1 MRPNDSDKIL
11 TQLQN
16 AFRRHKYL
24 ILGVTAVV
32 VTGVLIYNS
41 VVDPTYEASTA
52 MMFDEFTG
60 PVPSFAAVYSQEIK
74 SSNRIQEL
82 SSESFAM
89 EVLEMLAP
97 EDRAKIKLPEKR
109 SADFN
114 EKEYQAEVIRKSMT
128 ATPLRKSSLVRI
140 SVRLHDPNLAAEVA
154 NGAGRAYQARMLRVQ
169 QEGVRSIRL
178 FIEEQLDR
186 FRNQLD
192 DSEVALRSYKEAN
205 RISTFETHETE
216 ILRRLTEAEVLY
228 NEATTNRQ
236 ALEERLGSINKSL
249 DAGRKDLVP
258 SATEVGSSRLTR
270 LRERLVELQLQS
282 TDLQL
287 RGYTAGHPK
296 MDEITNEITQTKE
309 NLSQEARTI
318 AEGGGELSDPIAQLA
333 RYGDEQLALNIEIE
347 TMRAREKAFER
358 VIGQYDA
365 TLSHLPEKE
374 LTLARLTRERDVNR
388 QIFDNLMQKLEET
401 KISEAENVPSVR
413 VVDSA
418 VPDPD
423 PIHPRKTVNLA
434 IGLFLGLIGGTGMA
448 LVRESGVS
456 SMESVQELEETT
468 GWPALATL
476 PSHPVPEGELPV
488 GGGEP
493 LIGERQVRA
502 RKRSLITLLEPG
514 SGPSEAYRMLRT
526 NLKFRGVGD
535 RIRTIAITST
545 EPNEGKTTIV
555 ANLAISFA
563 TMGDRVLVLDA
574 EIRRAGMHEIFGVP
588 LRPGLTD
595 LLTARA
601 RSEKTVSKIAVAH
614 SFGNRDRRDVL
625 TPGSTEYTESSPEDT
640 PIRVAIHP
648 TAIRNLSVLPA
659 GTTPENPADA
669 LASHVEV
676 LRRIFDA
683 VKNDFDVILVD
694 TPPLA
699 IVHDTAILSQFVD
712 VVMFVVNS
720 RRIDRELLMR
730 SRSVLERAGAN
741 VVGTVLNQ
749 VEPIGVYKSNPYYY
763 RARSSGTARK

>member
-1 MRPNDSDKIL
+1 MRENDSDQIL
-11 TQLQN
+11 SQLQK
-16 AFRRHKYL
+16 AFRRHKYM
-24 ILGVTAVV
+24 ILGITAAAVAV
-32 VTGVLIYNS
+32 ALVYNIIA
-41 VVDPTYEASTA
+41 DPIYEASTA
-52 MMFDEFTG
+52 MVFDEFTG

-82 SSESFAM
+82 SSESFSK
-89 EVLEMLAP
+89 EVLEILTPA
-97 EDRAKIKLPEKR
+97 DRARIKLPEKR
-109 SADFN
+109 TPDFD
-114 EKEYQAEVIRKSMT
+114 EKEYQASVIRNSMT
-128 ATPLRKSSLVRI
+128 ATPVRKSSLVRI
-140 SVRLHDPNLAAEVA
+140 SVRLADPVLAAEVA
-154 NGAGRAYQARMLRVQ
+154 NSAAKAYQARTLRVQ

-186 FRNQLD
+186 FRGQLD
-192 DSEVALRSYKEAN
+192 DSEVALRGYKEAN
-205 RISTFETHETE
+205 RISTFETHEQE
-216 ILRRLTEAEVLY
+216 VLRRLTEAEVLY
-228 NEATTNRQ
+228 NETTTNRQ
-236 ALEERLGSINKSL
+236 ALEERLGEITKSIS
-249 DAGRKDLVP
+249 AGRKDFVP
-258 SATEVGSSRLTR
+258 QATEVSSTRLQR

-287 RGYTAGHPK
+287 RGYQNGHPK
-296 MDEITNEITQTKE
+296 MDELNNEIAQVKQ
-309 NLSQEARTI
+309 NLGDEAKKV

-333 RYGDEQLALNIEIE
+333 KYGDEQLSLNIEIE
-347 TMRAREKAFER
+347 TMKAKEKAFQK
-358 VIGQYDA
+358 VMGSYDA
-365 TLSHLPEKE
+365 TLSHLPEQE

-388 QIFDNLMQKLEET
+388 RIFDNLLEKLEET

-413 VVDSA
+413 IVDMA
-418 VPDPD
+418 VPDTD

-434 IGLFLGLIGGTGMA
+434 IGLFLGLIGGAGVA
-448 LVRESGVS
+448 LVRESGVKT
-456 SMESVQELEETT
+456 MESVQELEETT
-468 GWPALATL
+468 GWPALASL

-535 RIRTIAITST
+535 RIRTVAITST

-555 ANLAISFA
+555 SNLAISFA

-588 LRPGLTD
+588 LRPGLSD
-595 LLTARA
+595 LIAVRA
-601 RSEKTVSKIAVAH
+601 RTEKAAAKIAVGH
-614 SFGNRDRRDVL
+614 VFGTRDRGMVD
-625 TPGSTEYTESSPEDT
+625 PEGIEYADSSQQEV

-659 GTTPENPADA
+659 GTSPENPADA
-669 LASHVEV
+669 LASHVEA
-676 LRRIFDA
+676 LRRVFDA
-683 VKNDFDVILVD
+683 VKNDFDVILID

-699 IVHDTAILSQFVD
+699 IVHDTAILAQFVD

-730 SRSVLERAGAN
+730 SRSVLERSGAN

-749 VEPIGVYKSNPYYY
+749 VEPIGTYKSNPYYY
-763 RARSSGTARK
+763 RARSSGVSRS

>member
-1 MRPNDSDKIL
+1 MRENDSDRTLSQFQK
-11 TQLQN
+11 
-16 AFRRHKYL
+16 AFRRHKYM
-24 ILGVTAVV
+24 IFGITAAMVAAALV
-32 VTGVLIYNS
+32 YNMIA
-41 VVDPTYEASTA
+41 DPVYEASTA
-52 MMFDEFTG
+52 MVFDEFTG

-82 SSESFAM
+82 SSESFSK
-89 EVLEMLAP
+89 EVLETLTPA
-97 EDRAKIKLPEKR
+97 DRAKIKLPEKH
-109 SADFN
+109 SPDFD
-114 EKEYQAEVIRKSMT
+114 EKEYQASIIRNSMT
-128 ATPLRKSSLVRI
+128 ATPMRKSSLVRI
-140 SVRLHDPNLAAEVA
+140 SVRLPDPVLAAEVA
-154 NGAGRAYQARMLRVQ
+154 NGAAKAYQARTLRVQ
-169 QEGVRSIRL
+169 QEGVRSIRV

-186 FRNQLD
+186 FRGQLD
-192 DSEVALRSYKEAN
+192 DSEVALRGYKEEN
-205 RISTFETHETE
+205 RISTFETHEQE

-228 NEATTNRQ
+228 NEASTNRQ
-236 ALEERLGSINKSL
+236 ALEQRLGSITKSI
-249 DAGRKDLVP
+249 DAGRKDFVP
-258 SATEVGSSRLTR
+258 SATEVGSSRLQR
-270 LRERLVELQLQS
+270 FRERLVELQLQS

-287 RGYTAGHPK
+287 RGYQNGHPK
-296 MDEITNEITQTKE
+296 MDELNREIAQVKE
-309 NLSQEARTI
+309 SLAAEAKTI
-318 AEGGGELSDPIAQLA
+318 ADGGGELSDPIAQLA
-333 RYGDEQLALNIEIE
+333 KYGDEQLSLKIEIE
-347 TMRAREKAFER
+347 TMRARESAFQR
-358 VIGQYDA
+358 VIGSYDA
-365 TLSHLPEKE
+365 TLSHLPEQE

-388 QIFDNLMQKLEET
+388 RIFDNLLEKLEET

-413 VVDSA
+413 IVDSA
-418 VPDPD
+418 VPDTD

-434 IGLFLGLIGGTGMA
+434 IGLFLGLIGGLGIA

-535 RIRTIAITST
+535 RIRTVAITST

-555 ANLAISFA
+555 SNLAISFA
-563 TMGDRVLVLDA
+563 TMGDRVLILDA

-588 LRPGLTD
+588 LRPGLSD
-595 LLTARA
+595 LISQRA
-601 RSEKTVSKIAVAH
+601 RSETAKIAVGG
-614 SFGNRDRRDVL
+614 FGNRDARGMMTPEGIDYNESNMQDV
-625 TPGSTEYTESSPEDT
+625 

-659 GTTPENPADA
+659 GTPPENPADA
-669 LASHVEV
+669 LASHVEA
-676 LRRIFDA
+676 LRRVFDA

-699 IVHDTAILSQFVD
+699 IVHDTAILAQFVD

-720 RRIDRELLMR
+720 RRIDRELLLR
-730 SRSVLERAGAN
+730 SRSVLERSGAN

-749 VEPIGVYKSNPYYY
+749 VEPIGTYKTNPYYY
-763 RARSSGTARK
+763 RARSGGASRN

>member
-1 MRPNDSDKIL
+1 MRENDSDRIV
-11 TQLQN
+11 TQLQT

-24 ILGVTAVV
+24 ILGTTAVIV
-32 VTGVLIYNS
+32 AGALIYNMLA
-41 VVDPTYEASTA
+41 DPVYEASTA
-52 MMFDEFTG
+52 MVFDEFTG

-82 SSESFAM
+82 SSESFAK
-89 EVLEMLAP
+89 EVLETLNPA
-97 EDRAKIKLPEKR
+97 DRAKIKLPEKR
-109 SADFN
+109 DADFN
-114 EKEYQAEVIRKSMT
+114 EKDYQAEVIRKSMT
-128 ATPLRKSSLVRI
+128 ATPVRKSSLVRI
-140 SVRLHDPNLAAEVA
+140 SVRMADPVLAAEVA
-154 NGAGRAYQARMLRVQ
+154 NGAAKAYQARTLRVQ
-169 QEGVRSIRL
+169 QEGVRSIRV
-178 FIEEQLDR
+178 FIGEQLDR
-186 FRNQLD
+186 FRSQLD
-192 DSEVALRSYKEAN
+192 DSEVALRAYKEEN

-228 NEATTNRQ
+228 NEASTSRQ
-236 ALEERLGSINKSL
+236 ALEERLGSINKTL
-249 DAGRKDLVP
+249 DTGRREFN
-258 SATEVGSSRLTR
+258 SQATEVGSSRLTR

-287 RGYTAGHPK
+287 RGYTNGHPK
-296 MDEITNEITQTKE
+296 MDELNNEIQQTKD
-309 NLSQEARTI
+309 NLSQEAKAM
-318 AEGGGELSDPIAQLA
+318 AEGGGEFVDPIAQLA
-333 RYGDEQLALNIEIE
+333 KYGDEQLALNIEIE
-347 TMRAREKAFER
+347 TMRAREKAFQR
-358 VIGQYDA
+358 VIGSYDA

-388 QIFDNLMQKLEET
+388 RIFDNLLEKLEET

-413 VVDSA
+413 IVDSA

-423 PIHPRKTVNLA
+423 PIHPRKTMNLA
-434 IGLFLGLIGGTGMA
+434 IGLLLGLIGGTGIA

-535 RIRTIAITST
+535 RIRTVAITST

-563 TMGDRVLVLDA
+563 TMGDRVLVLDC

-595 LLTARA
+595 LLAVRA
-601 RSEKTVSKIAVAH
+601 RSEKATAKIAVGHA
-614 SFGNRDRRDVL
+614 FGSHDRQGVI
-625 TPGSTEYTESSPEDT
+625 TPEGVEYTDT
-640 PIRVAIHP
+640 RQDIPVRVAIHP

-669 LASHVEV
+669 LASHVEA
-676 LRRIFDA
+676 LRKIFDV

-763 RARSSGTARK
+763 RARSGGGSRN